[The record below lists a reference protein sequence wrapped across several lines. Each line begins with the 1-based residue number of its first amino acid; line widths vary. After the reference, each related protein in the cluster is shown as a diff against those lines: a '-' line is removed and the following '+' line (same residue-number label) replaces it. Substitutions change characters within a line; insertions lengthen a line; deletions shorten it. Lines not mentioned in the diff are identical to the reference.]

1 MTDNL
6 YAMEG
11 WVRTRI
17 DDLHAAAACERLLA
31 ARPARP
37 SLATRALGRVLGLLR
52 MDGAPDAAEQP
63 R

>member
-37 SLATRALGRVLGLLR
+37 SLAARALGSVLGLLR
-52 MDGAPDAAEQP
+52 MEDAPASAEQP